1 MKFKRDY
8 KIEVTADMNDRTF
21 WKLIYKGEP
30 ANPSDHDKKI
40 VSDMLQDVL
49 DKIKNYRIMERISNN
64 PKEKMRMNIELADN
78 GIIIRNPDEEDEV
91 TLAITS
97 NDYINRDEHDLKNEY
112 QAIGKKIYDW
122 LLNAVI
128 EDHTDFIITN
138 FDIDVVA
145 TCKGR
150 EFK

>member
-21 WKLIYKGEP
+21 WRLIYKGEP

-49 DKIKNYRIMERISNN
+49 DKIKNYKIMAKVTNT

-78 GIIIRNPDEEDEV
+78 GIIIRNLENEDEV
-91 TLAITS
+91 TIAQTALNFHEKDS
-97 NDYINRDEHDLKNEY
+97 VNEY
-112 QAIGKKIYDW
+112 QAIGKKVYDW
-122 LLNAVI
+122 LMDVVI
-128 EDHTDFIITN
+128 LKHKDDLIVTN
-138 FDIDVVA
+138 FDIDIVA

-150 EFK
+150 PFNE